1 VKIFASVSPGEIRVA
16 AIDASGLV
24 DYALWRPGNPD
35 GVGDLYRGRITA
47 RMPALG
53 GAFVTLGTAEGFLP
67 ERDGGDANP
76 GTVLG
81 VQVVRSAQ
89 GGKGVRLTGRLA
101 ADDFG
106 LIGSGPPSLLRRGPG
121 AVETLAV
128 RHQGAEI
135 SIDDAGLAATL
146 RPLFGNRLRI
156 VPQAFDAALEADI
169 AALGS
174 PDIDLA
180 DGARMSIYPTPALTA
195 IDLDL
200 AGASAA
206 RTSKGAAH
214 SAINRAAIPAL
225 ARQIRLRNL
234 AGGIVIDFAG
244 LSVKARAS
252 LGPAIISALADDPQR
267 ARFLGFSALG
277 LAEILRPRVHPPLHE
292 LLGTPYAEGLAALRQ
307 AAAESAANPAVALEL
322 TAAPAL
328 ITALRADP
336 GALAQFTARAGRSL
350 ALREDRL
357 LPISAWRRR
366 PLPRGPA

>member
-1 VKIFASVSPGEIRVA
+1 MKILVSVSPGEVRVA

-35 GVGDLYRGRITA
+35 GVGDIYRGRVTA

-53 GAFVTLGTAEGFLP
+53 GAFVMLGTEEGFLP

-76 GTVLG
+76 GTILG

-101 ADDFG
+101 PDDYG
-106 LIGSGPPSLLRRGPG
+106 LISSGPPGLLRRGPG
-121 AVETLAV
+121 AVETLAA
-128 RHQGAEI
+128 RHKAADI
-135 SIDDAGLAATL
+135 WIDDAGLVATL
-146 RPLFGNRLRI
+146 RPTFGDRLRV
-156 VPQAFDAALEADI
+156 VPVAFDPALEADI
-169 AALGS
+169 AALAS
-174 PDIDLA
+174 PEIALP
-180 DGARMSIYPTPALTA
+180 DGAQMSIHPTPALTA

-252 LGPAIISALADDPQR
+252 LGPGIIAALADDPQR

-292 LLGTPYAEGLAALRQ
+292 LLGTPHAEALAALRQ

-322 TAAPAL
+322 TGAPAL
-328 ITALRADP
+328 VTALRVDP
-336 GALAQFTARAGRSL
+336 VALAQFAARAGRSI

-357 LPISAWRRR
+357 LPISGWRLR

>member
-1 VKIFASVSPGEIRVA
+1 MKILASVSPGEIRVA
-16 AIDASGLV
+16 AIDATGLA
-24 DYALWRPGNPD
+24 DYALWRPGHPD
-35 GVGDLYRGRITA
+35 GVGDLYRARITA

-53 GAFVTLGTAEGFLP
+53 GAFVTLGAEEGFLP

-76 GTVLG
+76 GTILG

-101 ADDFG
+101 PDDFG
-106 LIGSGPPSLLRRGPG
+106 LIGSGPPALLRRGPG
-121 AVETLAV
+121 AVETLAA
-128 RHQGAEI
+128 RHPGAEI
-135 SIDDAGLAATL
+135 CIDDAGLATDL

-156 VPQAFDAALEADI
+156 VAHAFDATLEADV
-169 AALGS
+169 AALAS
-174 PDIDLA
+174 PEVALP
-180 DGARMSIYPTPALTA
+180 DGARMSIHPTPALTA

-200 AGASAA
+200 AGAAAA

-252 LGPAIISALADDPQR
+252 LGPTLTSALSNDPQR

-292 LLGTPYAEGLAALRQ
+292 LLGTAHAEGLAALRQ
-307 AAAESAANPAVALEL
+307 AAADSAANPAAALEL

-328 ITALRADP
+328 VTALRADP
-336 GALAQFTARAGRSL
+336 VALAQFTARAGRSI
-350 ALREDRL
+350 AVREDRTV
-357 LPISAWRRR
+357 PISGWRLR
-366 PLPRGPA
+366 PLPRGSA

>member
-1 VKIFASVSPGEIRVA
+1 MKILASVSPGEVRVA

-35 GVGDLYRGRITA
+35 GVGDLYRGRISA

-53 GAFVTLGTAEGFLP
+53 GAFVTLGTEEGFLP

-76 GTVLG
+76 GTILG

-101 ADDFG
+101 PDDYG
-106 LIGSGPPSLLRRGPG
+106 LVGSGPAGLLRRGPG
-121 AVETLAV
+121 AVETLAT
-128 RHQGAEI
+128 RHEGADI
-135 SIDDAGLAATL
+135 CIDDAGLAATL
-146 RPLFGNRLRI
+146 RPMFGDRLRI
-156 VPQAFDAALEADI
+156 VSVAFDAALEADI
-169 AALGS
+169 AALAS
-174 PDIDLA
+174 PEIA
-180 DGARMSIYPTPALTA
+180 RPDGAQMSIHPTPALTA

-234 AGGIVIDFAG
+234 AGGIVVDFAG

-252 LGPAIISALADDPQR
+252 LGPAIISALADDPLR

-292 LLGTPYAEGLAALRQ
+292 LLGTPHAEALAALRQ
-307 AAAESAANPAVALEL
+307 AAAESAANPAAALEL
-322 TAAPAL
+322 TGAPAL
-328 ITALRADP
+328 VTALRVDP
-336 GALAQFTARAGRSL
+336 VALAQFAARAGRSI

-357 LPISAWRRR
+357 LPISGWRLR